1 MYTNYL
7 YHHGIKGQKWGV
19 RRYQNKD
26 GSLTNAG
33 QKRYGISGAI
43 RGHQIRS
50 AEKGLSKVSSQQR
63 QVKSELREL
72 RGYENAARKNPN
84 SLGAS
89 KLSTAIRNSQ
99 IKSLEK
105 TKSKLNIK
113 AKGYNDALKE
123 LKSIDEYQ
131 AKKHA
136 EKSSKPKMSTAKK
149 VAIGAAV
156 VAASAGITYAAI
168 KAKNNKTVSKGM
180 QAANK
185 ILNNQVDKAN
195 LAKKQLEAYNR
206 AINNLPSTE
215 SMLNRSRHSVSVPKT
230 SMPKPSVPKTNA
242 RSTSDSIKL
251 ARERLDAY
259 SRSINNIQGP
269 EDMLNRRRGNKFF

>member
-1 MYTNYL
+1 MIKTYSNYL
-7 YHHGIKGQKWGV
+7 YHHGIKGQRWGV
-19 RRYQNKD
+19 RRYQNSD

-33 QKRYGISGAI
+33 QKRYGVSGAI

-72 RGYENAARKNPN
+72 RGYENAARKNPK

-105 TKSKLNIK
+105 TQSKLNTK

-149 VAIGAAV
+149 IAIGAAV
-156 VAASAGITYAAI
+156 AAAAGGVTYLAI
-168 KAKNNKTVSKGM
+168 KSNKSKAINAGM
-180 QAANK
+180 QKTNEL
-185 ILNNQVDKAN
+185 ISGDKVK
-195 LAKKQLEAYNR
+195 LAQERVAEYNR
-206 AINNLPSTE
+206 RINAIPG
-215 SMLNRSRHSVSVPKT
+215 PDT
-230 SMPKPSVPKTNA
+230 SLLK
-242 RSTSDSIKL
+242 
-251 ARERLDAY
+251 
-259 SRSINNIQGP
+259 
-269 EDMLNRRRGNKFF
+269 RRR